1 LDQHIHAGFVR
12 NRRFLI
18 AVSVGLACVNVLG
31 LTFKRVNIL
40 GNEAD
45 IANSGSVY
53 LLAWIVWGWAYAQY
67 VVWFIDVHAWPDF
80 LRAVNAHCRGTLGH
94 KATTADPP
102 AWASEQVRES
112 LVPQLGQALVS
123 GPDTIIRYMRVYAG
137 NPDEERRRDPRTV
150 NIHLRASVLL
160 RDRRGYVDSPAT
172 VRYEVPVAE
181 SEWTRQ
187 IWLSTLWMIVTRR
200 FTLEYFAPFAIGL
213 TPVGMELHDHWQQLV
228 GHF

>member
-1 LDQHIHAGFVR
+1 LDQNVTAGFVR

-18 AVSVGLACVNVLG
+18 AVSVGLACVNVLS
-31 LTFKRVNIL
+31 LTFTKVNIL

-45 IANSGSVY
+45 ITNPGSVY

-67 VVWFIDVHAWPDF
+67 VVWFIDVGAWSDF
-80 LRAVNAHCRGTLGH
+80 LRAVTAHCRGTLGH

-102 AWASEQVRES
+102 EWASEQVRDS

-123 GPDTIIRYMRVYAG
+123 GPDTEIRYTRTYAG
-137 NPDEERRRDPRTV
+137 NPYEEHRRDPRTV
-150 NIHLRASVLL
+150 NIHLTASVLL
-160 RDRRGYVDSPAT
+160 RDRRGYVDSPNT
-172 VRYEVPVAE
+172 IRYEVPVTE

-187 IWLSTLWMIVTRR
+187 IWLSAVWILLTRR

-213 TPVGMELHDHWQQLV
+213 IPVWLAVYAHWRYLLAYL
-228 GHF
+228 